1 MQINKRWAALCADLE
16 LNLGLTPD
24 VLGVEGVNLITW
36 FQVHNLL
43 LVLPSL
49 VRFEALLVISL
60 SICVTVVCLLLDH
73 QFHCAVYDL

>member
-24 VLGVEGVNLITW
+24 VLGVEGVDLITW
-36 FQVHNLL
+36 FQVLNLL

-49 VRFEALLVISL
+49 VRLQALLVVPL
-60 SICVTVVCLLLDH
+60 SICVTIVCLLFDH
-73 QFHCAVYDL
+73 QLDCAVNDL